1 MTRKIKQYKS
11 QLPAKDCGGGQ
22 DGTFGYL
29 VAKYP
34 SLLLQLPCGFQQYN
48 CFPSEGNSLMGI
60 PKRGDPMGLGDSTSD
75 TLTTLLARR
84 WSLAGLRMIG
94 QPMCPR
100 MSVRIASNRTFRQ
113 HGRHREDPEPW
124 RSLCSCSSR
133 LSFSSGCLDIG
144 SGSK

>member
-1 MTRKIKQYKS
+1 MATKIKQYKS

-34 SLLLQLPCGFQQYN
+34 SLLLQPADSSSTIASHQEVTL
-48 CFPSEGNSLMGI
+48 SWEHRSVVT
-60 PKRGDPMGLGDSTSD
+60 PMGLGDSTSD